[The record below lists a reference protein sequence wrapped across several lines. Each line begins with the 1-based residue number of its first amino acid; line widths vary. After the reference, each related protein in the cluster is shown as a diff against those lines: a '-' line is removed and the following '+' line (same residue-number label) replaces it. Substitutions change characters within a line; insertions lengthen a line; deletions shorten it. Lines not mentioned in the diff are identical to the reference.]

1 MSSRLPISKRNALI
15 ADYNDGKVD
24 PDYEVI
30 PSKTTKGKYTVRK
43 RKQSIVPPPLQEER
57 EEEKVPEEKPDIKPL
72 KVNSEEEDE
81 EVDDQTSTMF
91 NPLAY
96 FQEYQLQVNKLLI
109 EQMKALRQNNKYLT
123 KKQKKYKER
132 QKQIRNI
139 FAGIANDKEDSEPE
153 PKIDHPVDNHS
164 EEEEKEAPNSYFQK
178 DYPQPETKEVI
189 LEKAPEPEPEPIQYK
204 NDYEAQLDQMANPIA
219 FRSRRDRIKAFI

>member
-15 ADYNDGKVD
+15 AEYNEGKQD

-43 RKQSIVPPPLQEER
+43 RKQSIVPPPLEEK
-57 EEEKVPEEKPDIKPL
+57 EEEKVPEEKPEIKPL
-72 KVNSEEEDE
+72 KIETEEEDE

-123 KKQKKYKER
+123 KKQQKYKER

-139 FAGIANDKEDSEPE
+139 FAGIANEKEESEPE
-153 PKIDHPVDNHS
+153 PKEKPPVEIHS
-164 EEEEKEAPNSYFQK
+164 EEEEQKEPTSYFQRDFPK
-178 DYPQPETKEVI
+178 PETKEI
-189 LEKAPEPEPEPIQYK
+189 KLEKPPEPEPEPVQYK

-219 FRSRRDRIKAFI
+219 FKSRRDRLKAFI

>member
-43 RKQSIVPPPLQEER
+43 RKQSIVPPPQ

-72 KVNSEEEDE
+72 KTDTEEEEDA
-81 EVDDQTSTMF
+81 EVDDQTSSMF

-123 KKQKKYKER
+123 KKQQKYKER

-139 FAGIANDKEDSEPE
+139 FAGIANEKEESEPETNEEPQVENHEEEEVHENPKSYFQNDYPQPDTKEEKMEKVPDSEPE
-153 PKIDHPVDNHS
+153 PV
-164 EEEEKEAPNSYFQK
+164 
-178 DYPQPETKEVI
+178 
-189 LEKAPEPEPEPIQYK
+189 QYK
-204 NDYEAQLDQMANPIA
+204 NDYEAQLDQMANPVA
-219 FRSRRDRIKAFI
+219 YRSRRDRIKAFI